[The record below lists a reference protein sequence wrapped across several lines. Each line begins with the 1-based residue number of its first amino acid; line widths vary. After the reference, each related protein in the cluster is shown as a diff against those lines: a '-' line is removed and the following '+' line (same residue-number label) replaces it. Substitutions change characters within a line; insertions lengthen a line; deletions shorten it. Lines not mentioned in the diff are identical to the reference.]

1 MQIVYENKSFN
12 IVITIHKGN
21 PFALGVVKTKVS
33 GGAYATVRLVEGL
46 DARVGGGVAVADVA
60 GTVGTSII
68 NKKQFPIGIG
78 LRHDAVDAPL
88 QILRSVVNRDYY
100 TDFSHIAYNEK
111 KKSPQASA
119 SARNC
124 IAIRRRPSIIRC
136 KLS

>member
-1 MQIVYENKSFN
+1 MENSNTFVFSC
-12 IVITIHKGN
+12 IFI
-21 PFALGVVKTKVS
+21 
-33 GGAYATVRLVEGL
+33 
-46 DARVGGGVAVADVA
+46 ADSSRIIR
-60 GTVGTSII
+60 TTII
-68 NKKQFPIGIG
+68 NKKQLPIGIG

-124 IAIRRRPSIIRC
+124 IAIRRRPSTAAFTARQSIGFAAT
-136 KLS
+136 S